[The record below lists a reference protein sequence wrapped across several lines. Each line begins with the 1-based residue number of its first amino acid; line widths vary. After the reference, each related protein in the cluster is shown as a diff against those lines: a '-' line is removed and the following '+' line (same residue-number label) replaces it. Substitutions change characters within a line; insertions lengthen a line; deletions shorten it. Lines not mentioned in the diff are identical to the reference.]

1 MRERIIS
8 LGLAV
13 AALLLLPCGDARG
26 GPEKDGEAGA
36 APAAAPATA
45 PETAREGAPDFKFS
59 KRDLAE
65 SYRPYRVHGVDWYRT
80 IGAAR
85 LRENRLRRS
94 QGRARPLFQM
104 RMLGPMDGPT

>member
-1 MRERIIS
+1 MRARIIS

-13 AALLLLPCGDARG
+13 LGTVSMALVLLPCGHAFG

-36 APAAAPATA
+36 APDAAAAEAGPA
-45 PETAREGAPDFKFS
+45 FKFS

-65 SYRPYRVHGVDWYRT
+65 SYRPYRVQGVDWYRT

-94 QGRARPLFQM
+94 QGRARPIFQM

>member
-13 AALLLLPCGDARG
+13 AALILLPCGDACG

-36 APAAAPATA
+36 APAATPAA
-45 PETAREGAPDFKFS
+45 GPEGAPTFKFS

-65 SYRPYRVHGVDWYRT
+65 SYRPYRVQGVDWYRT

-85 LRENRLRRS
+85 LREKRLRRS
-94 QGRARPLFQM
+94 QGRALPIFQM